1 MENSSYELLVEKL
14 GMIFPNTTTREK
26 VITILNRYGTE
37 PYEQE
42 IVRVQLDILK
52 LAGNSIEDVEK
63 WVAIAKKDYRD
74 ILASAEYPGQL
85 LAPTWR
91 MPKDEVSRIQTTDR
105 NQYEEWV
112 NKK

>member
-1 MENSSYELLVEKL
+1 MKNDSHELLVKKL
-14 GMIFPNTTTREK
+14 GMIFPNATTRER
-26 VITILNRYGTE
+26 VIAILNQYGTE
-37 PYEQE
+37 PYEKE

-63 WVAIAKKDYRD
+63 WVDIAKKDYRD
-74 ILASAEYPGQL
+74 ILASAEYPSEL

-91 MPKDEVSRIQTTDR
+91 MPKDEVSRIQATDR

-112 NKK
+112 NEK